1 MPEPTDEKVLTY
13 LRRLTAD
20 LRRTKERLRAA
31 EAGEHEP
38 VAIIGMACRLP
49 GAIATPDDLWSVL
62 AEGRDAITPFP
73 TDRDWDLQALRD
85 PDSEKPGTCY
95 ALGGGFLHDATR
107 FDADFFGIPP
117 REALAMDPQQRL
129 LLETSWEVVERAG
142 LDAHTLKGSR
152 TGVFFGL
159 MHHEYA
165 GLVRGIP
172 REVEGYLGNGSAGS
186 VASGRVAYT
195 LGLQGPAVTV
205 DTACSSSLVA
215 LHLAAQA
222 LRQGECSLAL
232 AGGASVMASPLSLV
246 EFSRMRGLSPD
257 GRCRAFAEGADGTGF
272 AEGVGLLLLERLS
285 DARRNGHEVLAVVR
299 GSAVNQDGASSGL
312 TAPNG
317 AAQERVIRDALAS
330 AGLFGPDID
339 VVEGHG
345 TGTRLGDPI
354 EARALLATYG
364 QGRERPVWLGS
375 LKSNIGHTQAAAG
388 VAGVMKMVLAMR
400 HGVLPRTLHAEV
412 PTTRVDWTSGAVRLL
427 TEEVPWAGERRA
439 AVSSFG
445 VSGTNAHVIL
455 EAPPAEAPAEAPPSG
470 QCLLWPLSAQSPEA
484 LKEQARRLSDAASGL
499 DPADLSHSLVTGRAA
514 LRHRAAVVGF
524 TTDDL
529 RRGLAAL
536 MAGEP
541 AGHLA
546 LGEAAD
552 SPSAVF
558 VFPGQGSQ
566 WAGMAVELLE
576 SSPVFAERFAECER
590 ALIPF
595 VDWQLTDI
603 VRSGDFDPVDRVQPV
618 LWAVMVSLAA
628 LWESVGVRPDA
639 VVGHSQ
645 GEIAAAVVAGALS
658 LEDGARVVALRSRA
672 ITALAGRGGMVSVPL
687 PVDEVRELLPEGV
700 SVAAVNGLSSVVVS
714 GDPAGLDEVLA
725 SVERAKRVPVD
736 YASHS
741 AHVEEI
747 REEILRVLEG
757 VSPREATVPFFS
769 TVDTGWVTGTEL
781 DAGYWYRNLRQTV
794 QFEAGIR
801 ALLADG
807 MRHFV
812 EVSPHPVLSVAI
824 EDSPGAV
831 AMGTLRRDQGGPD
844 RFLRSAA
851 EAYVRGLPVRPSVL
865 GGRRVALPT
874 YAFQGRRFWLRDTG
888 SRTDVAGAGLESPGH
903 PLLGAV
909 VELDDG
915 CVLTGRLSLERDAWL
930 GDHAVLGSV
939 LLPGT
944 ALLELAVSAGRRTGF
959 GQVAELTLRT
969 PLVIPASGGVAARIQ
984 VGPEAGGRR
993 PVTVSSRSDGQADWT
1008 YHAEGVLVGEQPP
1021 DGEALSAW
1029 PPPGAEPV
1037 DLTGFYEDRSAAGID
1052 YGPAFHGLRALW
1064 RKGDEV
1070 FAEVEHEASGEGF
1083 ALHPALLDAVLQATA
1098 SHGRDE
1104 GVRLPFS
1111 FSGARFGPY
1120 TGSRLRARVAPAADG
1135 AVSVLVADDSGTPV
1149 ASIAAVTARP
1159 VTGAVLKPAPTS
1171 LLRPATTALPYVPV
1185 PSRRWAV
1192 LGEKHRE
1199 LAEAVGAHWT
1209 VPDVRSAAEAAP
1221 DVVAVRVPQGHADPV
1236 VGTHDAARWALG
1248 LLHTWL
1254 ADERLLSVPL
1264 VFVAQPGDMSAAAIG
1279 GMVRSAQVEHPGRL
1293 LWVECPD
1300 DGLSELPAAVAAAEQ
1315 SNEPQVVVG
1324 PDGLHAPRL
1333 LPAPGSR
1340 RVTGI
1345 DPASTVLITGAGGL
1359 LGGLVARHLVTAHGV
1374 RHLLLVGRHAVTGFG
1389 DLDAEVGTAVC
1400 DVADRAELAA
1410 VLARV
1415 PKGRPLGA
1423 VVHAAGTLDDGVLT
1437 SLTPDRV
1444 SEVLRSKADG
1454 AWNLHTLCGEVPV
1467 FVMFSSAAG
1476 VLGSAG
1482 QANYAAANAFVDAL
1496 ARERRAQGLA
1506 GQSLAWGWWAPP
1518 SGMTGHL
1525 AEGDRARLARGGLA
1539 PMTAREGL
1547 ELLDAAL
1554 LSDEPVLVPLRL
1566 DRTAP
1571 AAETPPLLRG
1581 LVRSAARR
1589 RPASEARADGALR
1602 DRLARATAAER
1613 LRLLT
1618 EVVRAHAAA
1627 VLGHPG
1633 PDRIAVERSFL
1644 DSGFDSLTAVE
1655 LRNSVAAATA
1665 LTLPPTTVFDHPT
1678 PQLLAAHLA
1687 DRLAGSRPEVAS
1699 VPPRSASDEPVAIIG
1714 MACRLPGGVATP
1726 EELWE
1731 LLKDG
1736 RDAVSGF
1743 PADRGWNVAELYD
1756 PTGER
1761 TGSSTVREGGFLYG
1775 AADFDAG
1782 FFGLSPREATAMD
1795 PQHRLLLE
1803 TGWEAFESA
1812 GIDPLSARATRT
1824 GVFVGVM
1831 HHDYAARFS
1840 VTPDGYEGYLGNGNA
1855 GGLASGR
1862 LSYTFGLEGPAVT
1875 VDTACSSSLVA
1886 LHLAVQAVLRGEC
1899 TQALAGGVTVM
1910 ATPSAFVE
1918 FSRQGGLSPD
1928 GRCKSFAQAADGTG
1942 WSEGVGML
1950 LVERLSDAER
1960 LGHRVL
1966 AVVRGSAV
1974 NQDGASNGLTA
1985 PNGLAQQRVIRQALE
2000 AAGLAAS
2007 EVDVVEA
2014 HGTGTHLGDPIE
2026 AQALLAA
2033 YGQQRERPLLLGSL
2047 KSNIGHAQ
2055 AASGV
2060 AGVIKTVLSL
2070 QRGEVPASLHVDAPT
2085 PQVDWDSG
2093 SVRLVTG
2100 HEEWPDTGRPRR
2112 AGVSSFG
2119 ISGTNAHLV
2128 LEQAPERAPE
2138 PAPEQAPEPAPEQA
2152 PEPVAR
2158 PDRAPTAPG
2167 PVPWLLSARSE
2178 GALRAQARRLALHMR
2193 GRDAADTADVALS
2206 LATTRAV
2213 LRHRAVVVA
2222 EPGEHGPALEALA
2235 RGETPRG
2242 AVTGTAVTG
2251 GLALLFTGQ
2260 GAQRAGMGREL
2271 HAAHPVFAAAFDAVS
2286 ARLGGVPLDDP
2297 HALERTVNAQ
2307 RGIFAFEV
2315 ALHRLLESW
2324 GVEPAAVAG
2333 HSVGEVA
2340 AAHAAGVLTLDDA
2353 CALLE
2358 ARSRLMEEVPA
2369 RGEMFSVR
2377 AAEAEVAGDLPPGVC
2392 VAAVNGP
2399 HSVVLSGDAGAV
2411 ERYAKRWPDPRRL
2424 RVSHAFHSHHMD
2436 GMLDAFADVVRGLT
2450 FSPPAIVIPGAVGDP
2465 EYWVRQV
2472 REPVRFMDALRRLD
2486 EAGATTFL
2494 EVGPDAALTALGPET
2509 LPDAAFVAVAHR
2521 RDPGERRT
2529 LLEALAR
2536 LHVRGEA
2543 VDWGRMFP
2551 GARRQDLPLY
2561 AFQRQRHWLAAEGP
2575 SPQDGWWYRA
2585 GWEPLPEPVAPRL
2598 TGTWIVVAESGD
2610 HDTAVDRA
2618 LAAHGAEVR
2627 RVHSPE
2633 EVPGT
2638 RPAGVVSLLT
2648 QPAAAVGQLADTLA
2662 LLKAGT
2668 DAPLWCLTRGSVAV
2682 DDADDV
2688 TSPEQAA
2695 VWGLGR
2701 TAALE
2706 YPHRW
2711 GGLVDLPAEF
2721 DEKAARRLAG
2731 ILADGTEDQVA
2742 LRRHGTYGHRLRPAT
2757 PDGAAWRPSGTVLVT
2772 GGTGALGAH
2781 TARWLARNGADHL
2794 VLTSRQGPDAP
2805 GARALTAELEEA
2817 GVTVTLAACDV
2828 ADRDALR
2835 RLLADHPAD
2844 AVVHA
2849 AGAADHTTLTEL
2861 TPERLEHLLRAKV
2874 DGARNL
2880 HELCGEVSAFVLY
2893 SSMSGTVGS
2902 TGLGA
2907 YAAANALLDTLARQ
2921 RRAQG
2926 LPATSLAWGPWA
2938 GDGMS
2943 SGESGTRN
2951 ERLGLPPID
2960 PAHAVAVLAAAV
2972 GGEHACT
2979 LVADVRWDTYTAG
2992 FTVQRP
2998 SPLLAGFTQ
3007 DRSSSRGRSAWLRR
3021 VTGLP
3026 AAERGPALLTLARTE
3041 AAVVLGHAGPEEVPA
3056 GTAFRELGFDSLAA
3070 VQLRD
3075 RLGAAT
3081 GLQLSAAVV
3090 FDHPTPAELAEHLR
3104 LALFTEDRQETA
3116 EAGEEARLRE
3126 LLATIP
3132 LGRLRVSGLLDS
3144 LLALATNDAPS
3155 APPTG
3160 ATESDIDSLSPED
3173 LLRRVLDQTS

>member
-1 MPEPTDEKVLTY
+1 MAGMPEPTDEKVLTY

-31 EAGEHEP
+31 EAREHEP
-38 VAIIGMACRLP
+38 VAVIGMACRLP
-49 GAIATPDDLWSVL
+49 GGIATPEDLWSVL

-73 TDRDWDLQALRD
+73 TDRDWDLAALHD
-85 PDSEKPGTCY
+85 PDPEKPGTCY
-95 ALGGGFLHDATR
+95 ALGGGFLSDATR

-117 REALAMDPQQRL
+117 REATAMDPQQRL
-129 LLETSWEVVERAG
+129 LLETSWEVLERAG
-142 LDAHTLKGSR
+142 LDAHALKGSR
-152 TGVFFGL
+152 TGVFVGL

-172 REVEGYLGNGSAGS
+172 REVEGYLGNGSAGGI
-186 VASGRVAYT
+186 ASGRVAYT
-195 LGLQGPAVTV
+195 LGLRGPAVTV

-215 LHLAAQA
+215 LHLAAQS

-317 AAQERVIRDALAS
+317 AAQERVIRDALAA
-330 AGLFGPDID
+330 AGLSGPDID

-354 EARALLATYG
+354 EAGALLATYG

-427 TEEVPWAGERRA
+427 TEEVPWEGDRRA

-455 EAPPAEAPAEAPPSG
+455 EAPPAEPPAEAPPSG
-470 QCLLWPLSAQSPEA
+470 QRLLWPLSAQSPEA
-484 LKEQARRLSDAASGL
+484 LREQARRLADAASGL
-499 DPADLSHSLVTGRAA
+499 DPADLSHSLVAGRAA
-514 LRHRAAVVGF
+514 LRHRAAVVGT

-536 MAGEP
+536 LAGEP

-576 SSPVFAERFAECER
+576 SSPVFAARFAECER
-590 ALIPF
+590 ALSPF
-595 VDWQLTDI
+595 VDWSLVDV
-603 VRSGDFDPVDRVQPV
+603 VRAGDFGRVDVVQPV

-658 LEDGARVVALRSRA
+658 LEDGARVVALRSKA
-672 ITALAGRGGMVSVPL
+672 IAGLVGRGGMVSVPL
-687 PVDEVRELLPEGV
+687 PVGEVRSLLPEGV
-700 SVAAVNGLSSVVVS
+700 SVAAVNGPSSVVVS
-714 GDPAGLDEVLA
+714 GDVAGLEEMVG
-725 SVERAKRVPVD
+725 RVAGARRIPVD

-741 AHVEEI
+741 VWVEEI
-747 REEILRVLEG
+747 REDVLRACEG
-757 VSPREATVPFFS
+757 ISPRRATVPFYS
-769 TVDTGWVTGTEL
+769 TVDGEWVTGDEL

-794 QFEAGIR
+794 EFEAGVR

-824 EDSPGAV
+824 EDHPDAL
-831 AMGTLRRDQGGPD
+831 ALGTLRRDQGGSD

-851 EAYVRGLPVRPSVL
+851 EAYVRGLPVRPVVL

-874 YAFQGRRFWLRDTG
+874 YPFQGRRFWLRDTG
-888 SRTDVAGAGLESPGH
+888 GRTDVAGAGLEPSGH

-909 VELDDG
+909 VELDDDG
-915 CVLTGRLSLERDAWL
+915 WALTGRLSLERDAWL
-930 GDHAVLGSV
+930 GDHALLGSV

-944 ALLELAVSAGRRTGF
+944 ALLELAVSAGRRAGF

-969 PLVIPASGGVAARIQ
+969 PLVIPASGGVAARVQ

-993 PVTVSSRSDGQADWT
+993 AVTVSSRPDGQPDWT
-1008 YHAEGVLVGEQPP
+1008 CNAQGVLVVEELS
-1021 DGEALSAW
+1021 DGAALRAW

-1037 DLTGFYEDRSAAGID
+1037 DLTGFYEGRSAAGID
-1052 YGPAFHGLRALW
+1052 YGPAFQCLRALW
-1064 RKGDEV
+1064 HKGDEV
-1070 FAEVEHEASGEGF
+1070 FAEVEHEAPGEGF
-1083 ALHPALLDAVLQATA
+1083 ALHPALLDGVLQATA
-1098 SHGRDE
+1098 SPGRDE

-1120 TGSRLRARVAPAADG
+1120 AGSRLRAHVVPAADG
-1135 AVSVLVADDSGTPV
+1135 AVSVLVADDSGTAV
-1149 ASIAAVTARP
+1149 ASIDAVTARP
-1159 VTGAVLKPAPTS
+1159 VTGALLKPASTS
-1171 LLRPATTALPYVPV
+1171 LLRPATTALPSGPV

-1192 LGEKHRE
+1192 LGENDRE
-1199 LAEAVGAHWT
+1199 LAAAVGARWT
-1209 VPDVRSAAEAAP
+1209 VPDVRTAVEAGP
-1221 DVVAVRVPQGHADPV
+1221 DAVAVRIPRGDGDPV
-1236 VGTHDAARWALG
+1236 GGTHDAVRRALG
-1248 LLHTWL
+1248 LLQAWL

-1264 VFVAQPGDMSAAAIG
+1264 VLVAHPGDVSAAAVG
-1279 GMVRSAQVEHPGRL
+1279 GLVRSAQAEHPGRL
-1293 LWVECPD
+1293 LWVECH
-1300 DGLSELPAAVAAAEQ
+1300 DGDLSQLLAAVAAGERA
-1315 SNEPQVVVG
+1315 NEPHVLVG
-1324 PDGLHAPRL
+1324 PDGPHAPRL
-1333 LPAPGSR
+1333 LPALDAGR
-1340 RVTGI
+1340 ETGL
-1345 DPASTVLITGAGGL
+1345 DPASTVLVTGAGGL
-1359 LGGLVARHLVTAHGV
+1359 LGGLVARHLVAAHGV
-1374 RHLLLVGRHAVTGFG
+1374 RHLLLVGRHAITGFD
-1389 DLDAEVGTAVC
+1389 DLDAEVTTAVC
-1400 DVADRAELAA
+1400 DVADREGLAA
-1410 VLARV
+1410 VLARHA
-1415 PKGRPLGA
+1415 KARSLGA
-1423 VVHAAGTLDDGVLT
+1423 VVHAAGILDDGVLT

-1444 SEVLRSKADG
+1444 SEVLRSKVDG
-1454 AWNLHTLCGEVPV
+1454 AWNLHTLCRDVPV

-1476 VLGSAG
+1476 VLGGAG
-1482 QANYAAANAFVDAL
+1482 QANYAAANAFLDAL
-1496 ARERRAQGLA
+1496 ARERRAQGLS
-1506 GQSLAWGWWAPP
+1506 GQSLAWGWWAPS

-1525 AEGDRARLARGGLA
+1525 AEGDRDRLARGGLA
-1539 PMTAREGL
+1539 PMTAREGTAL
-1547 ELLDAAL
+1547 FDAAL
-1554 LSDEPVLVPLRL
+1554 RSDEPVLVPLRL
-1566 DRTAP
+1566 DQAAP
-1571 AAETPPLLRG
+1571 AAGVPPVLRG
-1581 LVRSAARR
+1581 LVRSRARR
-1589 RPASEARADGALR
+1589 RTPSHAPSDGARRRAEDLR
-1602 DRLARATAAER
+1602 DRLARAAEPER

-1618 EVVRAHAAA
+1618 DLVRAHAAA

-1633 PDRIAVERSFL
+1633 PDHIAEERSFL

-1655 LRNSVAAATA
+1655 LRNRVAAATDLA
-1665 LTLPPTTVFDHPT
+1665 LSPTTVFDRPT
-1678 PQLLAAHLA
+1678 PRLLAAHLA
-1687 DRLAGSRPEVAS
+1687 DRIAGTEPERAP
-1699 VPPRSASDEPVAIIG
+1699 VPAPPVSDEPVAIIG
-1714 MACRLPGGVATP
+1714 MSCRLPGGVSTP

-1731 LLKDG
+1731 LLRDG

-1743 PADRGWNVAELYD
+1743 PADRGWNVADLYD

-1761 TGSSTVREGGFLYG
+1761 VGSSAVREGGFLHD

-1782 FFGLSPREATAMD
+1782 FFGISPREALAMD
-1795 PQHRLLLE
+1795 PQQRLLLE

-1812 GIDPLSARATRT
+1812 RIDPLSARATRT

-1831 HHDYAARFS
+1831 HHDYAARFTA
-1840 VTPDGYEGYLGNGNA
+1840 TPDGYEGYLGNGNA
-1855 GGLASGR
+1855 GSLASGR

-1886 LHLAVQAVLRGEC
+1886 LHLAVQAVRRGEC
-1899 TQALAGGVTVM
+1899 AQALAGGVTVM

-1966 AVVRGSAV
+1966 ALVRGSAV

-2000 AAGLAAS
+2000 DAGLAAS

-2014 HGTGTHLGDPIE
+2014 HGTGTRLGDPIE
-2026 AQALLAA
+2026 ARALLAT
-2033 YGQQRERPLLLGSL
+2033 YGQERARPLLLGSL

-2055 AASGV
+2055 AAAGV
-2060 AGVIKTVLSL
+2060 AGVIKMVLSM
-2070 QRGEVPASLHVDAPT
+2070 RRREVPASLHVDEPT
-2085 PQVDWDSG
+2085 PHVDWDSG
-2093 SVRLVTG
+2093 AIRLVIG
-2100 HEEWPDTGRPRR
+2100 HEAWPDTGRPRR

-2128 LEQAPERAPE
+2128 LEQAPEPT
-2138 PAPEQAPEPAPEQA
+2138 
-2152 PEPVAR
+2152 AR
-2158 PDRAPTAPG
+2158 PDREPTASG

-2178 GALRAQARRLALHMR
+2178 AALGAQARRLAPYAQ
-2193 GRDAADTADVALS
+2193 GRDAADVALS

-2222 EPGEHGPALEALA
+2222 EPGEHGSTLEALA

-2242 AVTGTAVTG
+2242 AVTGTAVAG

-2271 HAAHPVFAAAFDAVS
+2271 YAAHPVFAAAFDAVA
-2286 ARLGGVPLDDP
+2286 ARLGGVPLDDGN
-2297 HALERTVNAQ
+2297 ALDRTVHAQ
-2307 RGIFAFEV
+2307 RAIFAYEI
-2315 ALHRLLESW
+2315 ALYRLLRSW

-2340 AAHAAGVLTLDDA
+2340 AAHAAGVLSLDDA
-2353 CALLE
+2353 CVLME
-2358 ARSRLMEEVPA
+2358 ARSRLMEEMRA
-2369 RGEMFSVR
+2369 AGEMFSVR
-2377 AAEAEVAGDLPPGVC
+2377 AAEAEVAAGLPPGVC

-2399 HSVVLSGDAGAV
+2399 RSVVLSGDAGAV
-2411 ERYAKRWPDPRRL
+2411 ERYARRWPEPRRL

-2450 FSPPAIVIPGAVGDP
+2450 FSPPALVMQGDVEDP

-2486 EAGATTFL
+2486 AAGATTFL
-2494 EVGPDAALTALGPET
+2494 EVGPDAALTAVGPET

-2529 LLEALAR
+2529 LLDALAR
-2536 LHVRGEA
+2536 LHVRGQA

-2551 GARRQDLPLY
+2551 DARRQDLPLY
-2561 AFQRQRHWLAAEGP
+2561 AFQRQRHWLSAQGP
-2575 SPQDGWWYRA
+2575 SPRNGWWYRA

-2598 TGTWIVVAESGD
+2598 TGTWTVVAASGD

-2627 RVHSPE
+2627 RVRSPE
-2633 EVPGT
+2633 EVRGT
-2638 RPAGVVSLLT
+2638 HPAGVVSLLGR
-2648 QPAAAVGQLADTLA
+2648 PASAAGALADTLA
-2662 LLKAGT
+2662 LLRAGT
-2668 DAPLWCLTRGSVAV
+2668 DAPLWCLTQGAAAV
-2682 DDADDV
+2682 DGTDDDV
-2688 TSPEQAA
+2688 SPEQAA

-2706 YPHRW
+2706 HPDRW

-2721 DEKAARRLAG
+2721 DESTARRLAG
-2731 ILADGTEDQVA
+2731 VLADGGEDQVA
-2742 LRRHGTYGHRLRPAT
+2742 LRGDGAYGRRLRPAT

-2781 TARWLARNGADHL
+2781 TARWLARNGAGHL
-2794 VLTSRQGPDAP
+2794 VLAGRRGPDAP
-2805 GARALTAELEEA
+2805 GARALAAELEEA
-2817 GVTVTLAACDV
+2817 GSTVTLSACDV
-2828 ADRDALR
+2828 TDRDALR
-2835 RLLADHPAD
+2835 RLLAEHPAD
-2844 AVVHA
+2844 AVVHT
-2849 AGAADHTTLTEL
+2849 AGAADHTTLADL
-2861 TPERLEHLLRAKV
+2861 TPERLDDVLSAKV

-2880 HELCGEVSAFVLY
+2880 HELCGDVSAFVLY

-2902 TGLGA
+2902 AGLGA
-2907 YAAANALLDTLARQ
+2907 YAAANAWLDAFARQ

-2938 GDGMS
+2938 GEGMS
-2943 SGESGTRN
+2943 AGESGTRN
-2951 ERLGLPPID
+2951 ERLGLPPMD
-2960 PAHAVAVLAAAV
+2960 PARAVEALAAAA
-2972 GGEHACT
+2972 GGEHPCT
-2979 LVADVRWDTYTAG
+2979 MVADVRWDTYAAG
-2992 FTVQRP
+2992 FAVRRP
-2998 SPLLAGFTQ
+2998 SPLLADLTQ
-3007 DRSSSRGRSAWLRR
+3007 DRSSSRGGSAWLRR
-3021 VTGLP
+3021 VSGLP

-3081 GLQLSAAVV
+3081 GLELPAAVV

-3104 LALFTEDRQETA
+3104 LALFGEDPRA
-3116 EAGEEARLRE
+3116 PGGAGEEARLRQ

-3132 LGRLRVSGLLDS
+3132 LDRLRVSGLLDP
-3144 LLALATNDAPS
+3144 LLALATDDAPAA
-3155 APPTG
+3155 APAG
-3160 ATESDIDSLSPED
+3160 AEESDIDSLSPED